1 MRKASERW
9 SRWKHRVLG
18 GFLLLL
24 AFSVMVYT
32 AAASSRT
39 DPPSGEL
46 SVALVVLAGILQFG
60 SVAMFAKSGKPDEV
74 HAAASARRL
83 VNLTIR
89 TQELSRAA
97 EQAKGQDVASMR
109 FALTELS
116 ARLNYIAED
125 TFASVEDWT
134 SFNHAA
140 QTKVAELDDR
150 AASEAITD
158 SRKEPADETH

>member
-1 MRKASERW
+1 MSRW
-9 SRWKHRVLG
+9 SRWRHRVLG
-18 GFLLLL
+18 SILLLL
-24 AFSVMVYT
+24 AFVVVAYT

-39 DPPSGEL
+39 EPPSGEL
-46 SVALVVLAGILQFG
+46 SVALVVVAGILQLG

-89 TQELSRAA
+89 TQDLSRAA

-109 FALTELS
+109 VALTEMG

-134 SFNHAA
+134 AFNHAA
-140 QTKVAELDDR
+140 QIKVAELDDR
-150 AASEAITD
+150 AAGEALAD
-158 SRKEPADETH
+158 SREEPVDGTN

>member
-1 MRKASERW
+1 M
-9 SRWKHRVLG
+9 HRVLG
-18 GFLLLL
+18 SLLLLL
-24 AFSVMVYT
+24 AFGVIVYT

-39 DPPSGEL
+39 EPPSGEL
-46 SVALVVLAGILQFG
+46 SVALVVLAGILQLG

-74 HAAASARRL
+74 HAAAAARRL

-89 TQELSRAA
+89 TQALSRAA

-109 FALTELS
+109 VALTEMS

-140 QTKVAELDDR
+140 QIKVAELDDR
-150 AASEAITD
+150 AAAETLTD
-158 SRKEPADETH
+158 SWKEPADGTN